1 MKEAVYNDKE
11 KMTRIDEAEQQ
22 HIDEKEQT
30 CIYKEQTRIDK
41 DELTHIDKN
50 GRPKMVD
57 VGEKA
62 DTARTAVAKGSIYM
76 KPETLER
83 IKAGSLAKGDVL
95 SVAQTAG
102 IMAAKNTAS
111 AIPMCHN
118 IFITGVEMDFILDE
132 ENSAVHIEAE
142 ASTIGK
148 TGIEMES
155 LHAVSV
161 AALTI
166 YDMCKAVD
174 RGMQITDI
182 RLVKKTGGKSG
193 DFYGSK

>member
-1 MKEAVYNDKE
+1 ME
-11 KMTRIDEAEQQ
+11 T
-22 HIDEKEQT
+22 
-30 CIYKEQTRIDK
+30 
-41 DELTHIDKN
+41 LTHMDEQ
-50 GRPKMVD
+50 GRPRMVN

-62 DTARTAVAKGSIYM
+62 DTTRMAVAKGSIYM
-76 KPETLER
+76 KSETLTR
-83 IKAGSLAKGDVL
+83 IKEGTITKGDVL

-102 IMAAKNTAS
+102 IMAAKNTAM

-118 IFITGVEMDFILDE
+118 IFITGVEMDFVLDE
-132 ENSAVHIEAE
+132 EVSAVHIEAA

-166 YDMCKAVD
+166 YDMCKAID
-174 RGMQITDI
+174 RSMRVTDI
-182 RLVKKTGGKSG
+182 RLVKKSGGKSG
-193 DFYGSK
+193 DFSQE

>member
-1 MKEAVYNDKE
+1 MAGDG
-11 KMTRIDEAEQQ
+11 DG
-22 HIDEKEQT
+22 
-30 CIYKEQTRIDK
+30 
-41 DELTHIDKN
+41 LTHIDAS
-50 GRPKMVD
+50 GRPRMVD

-62 DTARTAVAKGSIYM
+62 DTKRFAVAKGSIYM
-76 KPETLER
+76 KPETLRR
-83 IKAGSLAKGDVL
+83 ILSGGAEKGDVL

-102 IMAAKNTAS
+102 IMAAKNTAR

-118 IFITGVEMDFILDE
+118 ILISGVEMQFTPDE
-132 ENSAVHIEAE
+132 EHSAVHIEAS
-142 ASTIGK
+142 ASTVGK

-174 RGMQITDI
+174 RGMRITDI
-182 RLVKKTGGKSG
+182 RLHRKEGGKSG
-193 DFYGSK
+193 LYEE

>member
-1 MKEAVYNDKE
+1 MS
-11 KMTRIDEAEQQ
+11 
-22 HIDEKEQT
+22 
-30 CIYKEQTRIDK
+30 
-41 DELTHIDKN
+41 ELTHIDEN
-50 GRPKMVD
+50 GRPKMVN
-57 VGEKA
+57 VGGKE
-62 DTARTAVAKGSIYM
+62 DTNRVAVARGSIYM

-83 IKAGSLAKGDVL
+83 IKAGSMAKGDVL

-118 IFITGVEMDFILDE
+118 IFITGVEMNFTIDD
-132 ENSAVHIEAE
+132 ENSAIHMEAS

-166 YDMCKAVD
+166 YDMCKAID
-174 RGMQITDI
+174 RGMKITDI
-182 RLVKKTGGKSG
+182 RLVKKSGGKSG
-193 DFYGSK
+193 EFNNE

>member
-1 MKEAVYNDKE
+1 MNMNDNPSG
-11 KMTRIDEAEQQ
+11 
-22 HIDEKEQT
+22 
-30 CIYKEQTRIDK
+30 
-41 DELTHIDKN
+41 ELTHIDKN
-50 GRPKMVD
+50 GRPRMVN

-62 DTARTAVAKGSIYM
+62 DTKRIAIAKGSIYM
-76 KPETLER
+76 SPETLNR
-83 IKAGSLAKGDVL
+83 IKEGTVAKGDVL

-102 IMAAKNTAS
+102 IMAAKNTSS

-118 IFITGVEMDFILDE
+118 IFITGVEMDFTIDE
-132 ENSAVHIEAE
+132 ESSAVHIEAQ

-166 YDMCKAVD
+166 YDMCKAID
-174 RGMQITDI
+174 RGMRITDI
-182 RLVKKTGGKSG
+182 RLVRKEGGKSG
-193 DFYGSK
+193 VFTAE

>member
-1 MKEAVYNDKE
+1 MG
-11 KMTRIDEAEQQ
+11 
-22 HIDEKEQT
+22 
-30 CIYKEQTRIDK
+30 
-41 DELTHIDKN
+41 ELTHIDEN

-62 DTARTAVAKGSIYM
+62 DTKRIAVARGSIFM

-83 IKAGSLAKGDVL
+83 IKAGNMAKGDVL

-118 IFITGVEMDFILDE
+118 IFITGVEMDFLLDE
-132 ENSAVHIEAE
+132 EKSAIHIEAC
-142 ASTIGK
+142 ASTVGK

-174 RGMQITDI
+174 RGMRISDI
-182 RLVKKTGGKSG
+182 RLVKKSGGKSG
-193 DFYGSK
+193 DYMNEE

>member
-1 MKEAVYNDKE
+1 MS
-11 KMTRIDEAEQQ
+11 
-22 HIDEKEQT
+22 
-30 CIYKEQTRIDK
+30 
-41 DELTHIDKN
+41 ELTHIDKN
-50 GRPKMVD
+50 GRPRMVD

-62 DTARTAVAKGSIYM
+62 DTQRIAVAKGSIYM
-76 KPETLER
+76 KSETLQR
-83 IKAGSLAKGDVL
+83 IKEGTMEKGDVL

-102 IMAAKNTAS
+102 IMAAKNTSS

-118 IFITGVEMDFILDE
+118 IMITGVEMDFILDE
-132 ENSAVHIEAE
+132 ENSAVHIEAS
-142 ASTIGK
+142 ASTVGK

-174 RGMQITDI
+174 RGMRIEGI
-182 RLVKKTGGKSG
+182 RLVKKSGGKSG
-193 DFYGSK
+193 DFINE

>member
-1 MKEAVYNDKE
+1 MS
-11 KMTRIDEAEQQ
+11 
-22 HIDEKEQT
+22 
-30 CIYKEQTRIDK
+30 
-41 DELTHIDKN
+41 ELTHIDEN

-57 VGEKA
+57 VGAKE
-62 DTARTAVAKGSIYM
+62 DTKRIAVAKGSIRM

-83 IKAGSLAKGDVL
+83 IKAGSMAKGDVL

-111 AIPMCHN
+111 VIPMCHN
-118 IFITGVEMDFILDE
+118 ILITGVEMDFTLDE
-132 ENSAVHIEAE
+132 ENSVIHIEAC
-142 ASTIGK
+142 ASTVGK

-166 YDMCKAVD
+166 YDMCKAID
-174 RGMQITDI
+174 RGMCISDI
-182 RLVKKTGGKSG
+182 RLVKKSGGKSG
-193 DFYGSK
+193 DFNIE